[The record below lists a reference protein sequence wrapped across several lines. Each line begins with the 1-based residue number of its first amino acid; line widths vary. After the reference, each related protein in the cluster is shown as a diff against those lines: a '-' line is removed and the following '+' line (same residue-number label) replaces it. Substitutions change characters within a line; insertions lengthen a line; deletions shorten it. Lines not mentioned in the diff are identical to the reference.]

1 MTLRGDLFASEVAEL
16 INAGSPVKKAIQR
29 VVDKYGISFYAAR
42 NRYRRANM
50 PKPRSARN
58 QLLTDEDNEILI
70 TLARAFSIA
79 SIPFDRCLLRKA
91 VHAVAGVTPSKNW
104 ISRWMK
110 ADRERVRL
118 RKSKQLASK
127 RAAAANAQ
135 DIEEFIDAVEAK
147 QLSYPMKDRH
157 VVNCDET
164 RVCVGMGGQIVLEA
178 AEKERSSVL
187 TPKANTLASC
197 LCLGRRRRR
206 CSFWVVR
213 HEETDLLNLRDYMQ
227 SQDQAT

>member
-29 VVDKYGISFYAAR
+29 VADKYGISFYAAR

-91 VHAVAGVTPSKNW
+91 VYAVAGVTPSRSW
-104 ISRWMK
+104 IQRWMK
-110 ADRERVRL
+110 VDRKGVKV
-118 RKSKQLASK
+118 RKSKQLAAK
-127 RAAAANAQ
+127 RASAANAQ
-135 DIEEFIDAVEAK
+135 DIEEFIVAVEEK
-147 QLSYPMKDRH
+147 QVLYPMKDRH

-164 RVCVGMGGQIVLEA
+164 RVCVGTSGQPSSKLQKRSVRA
-178 AEKERSSVL
+178 FERS
-187 TPKANTLASC
+187 NTKSKP
-197 LCLGRRRRR
+197 
-206 CSFWVVR
+206 
-213 HEETDLLNLRDYMQ
+213 
-227 SQDQAT
+227 